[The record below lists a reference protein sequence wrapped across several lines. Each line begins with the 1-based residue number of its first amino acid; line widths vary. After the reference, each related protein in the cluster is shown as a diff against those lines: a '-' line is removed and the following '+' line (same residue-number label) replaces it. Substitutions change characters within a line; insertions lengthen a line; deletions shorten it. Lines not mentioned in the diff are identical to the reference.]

1 MKPAVS
7 VYKLLNSSGGSDL
20 LKYILLRTTDIFSI
34 EPLFSVLEDIMQKSV
49 AKVVLGE
56 TS

>member
-7 VYKLLNSSGGSDL
+7 VYKLLNSGGSDL
-20 LKYILLRTTDIFSI
+20 LKYILLRTIDIFSI
-34 EPLFSVLEDIMQKSV
+34 EPLFSVLEDMQKSV
-49 AKVVLGE
+49 AKIVLGG

>member
-34 EPLFSVLEDIMQKSV
+34 EPLFSVLEDMQKSV
-49 AKVVLGE
+49 AKVVLGG

>member
-20 LKYILLRTTDIFSI
+20 LEYILLRRTDIFSI
-34 EPLFSVLEDIMQKSV
+34 EPLFSVLEDIIQKSV
-49 AKVVLGE
+49 PKVVLSG